1 MLIFV
6 SELEL
11 LYIMYRDLMYR
22 FEILLFFFCSWF
34 YHLVFVE
41 KFLTHS
47 KYIIAENHAHLN
59 LILRKYVNENIL
71 KAVR

>member
-22 FEILLFFFCSWF
+22 FEILLFFFVHDFITWFLLKNSW
-34 YHLVFVE
+34 
-41 KFLTHS
+41 
-47 KYIIAENHAHLN
+47 
-59 LILRKYVNENIL
+59 LIQNI
-71 KAVR
+71 